1 MEPYADI
8 TFYKEVFLNGK
19 EPKIPDKEFPY
30 WSMMATGTIREH
42 TFPRTDT
49 MEELPDDVK
58 MCCCEIAE
66 KLYQCNLIKGDTGMV
81 LQSYSND
88 GDSGT
93 YNTAD
98 MSQEAINNSIT
109 EMLNRWLLPTGLL
122 YCGVDE

>member
-19 EPKIPDKEFPY
+19 EPKIPDGVFPY
-30 WSMMATGTIREH
+30 WSMIATGTIRKH
-42 TFPRTDT
+42 TFSRTDT
-49 MEELPDDVK
+49 LEVLPYDVK

-66 KLYQCNLIKGDTGMV
+66 KLYQCDLIKGDTGMV
-81 LQSYSND
+81 LQSFSND

-93 YNTAD
+93 YYTAD
-98 MSQEAINNSIT
+98 MSHDAMNSSIA
-109 EMLNRWLLPTGLL
+109 EMLERWLLSTGLL